1 MADSGTDGMDRRQA
15 MLRLLR
21 LAGIGA
27 GTAAA
32 AAWLTQH
39 NKRPADELVV
49 NAKRN
54 HTVAVSSDLPQLVV
68 IAGGEPEQLVRR
80 ALQELG
86 GIRRF
91 ISPSDVVIVKPNIAW
106 DRTPEQAAN
115 TNPQVVA
122 ELVRQCWDAGAKK
135 VIVTDVSCNDPR
147 RCFQRSGIA
156 EAARKE
162 GAEVLLPESSKFKQ
176 VDLAG
181 DVLQNWPVFQP
192 FLEADK
198 IINVPIAKHHSL
210 TGVTLGMKNWYGILG
225 GQRQQLHQHIHESL
239 VDLADFIR
247 PTFTLVD
254 SYRVLLRNGPT
265 GGNLEDVLL
274 KKTVVAGTD
283 PVALD
288 AYVAKAYWKLDA
300 ATMPY
305 LKIASGRNLGTPDFE
320 KLLMDH
326 KSFLTFQG
334 TPQNT
339 PSNISELQ
347 VQRLRHPNSMP
358 CCCDVHFPTS
368 AGLGARPARP
378 NCGAFG
384 RS

>member
-1 MADSGTDGMDRRQA
+1 MAESGSSGMDRRQA
-15 MLRLLR
+15 LLRLLG
-21 LAGIGA
+21 LAGLGA
-27 GTAAA
+27 GTVAAGR
-32 AAWLTQH
+32 WLSRH
-39 NKRPADELVV
+39 SERPADELVV
-49 NAKRN
+49 NAKRS
-54 HTVAVSSDLPQLVV
+54 HTVPASADLPQLAV

-80 ALQELG
+80 ALQEMG
-86 GIRRF
+86 GIKRF
-91 ISPSDVVIVKPNIAW
+91 ISRSDVVIVKPNIAW

-156 EAARKE
+156 EAASHE
-162 GAEVLLPESSKFKQ
+162 GAEVLLPESTRFKQ

-181 DVLQNWPVFQP
+181 DFLQNWPVFQP

-225 GQRQQLHQHIHESL
+225 GQRAQLHQHIHESL

-247 PTFTLVD
+247 PTLTLVD
-254 SYRVLLRNGPT
+254 SYRILLRNGPT

-274 KKTVVAGTD
+274 KKTLIAGTD

-288 AYVAKAYWKLDA
+288 AYVAKAYWNMDVS
-300 ATMPY
+300 ATPY
-305 LKIASGRNLGTPDFE
+305 LKMASQRNLGTTDFE
-320 KLLMDH
+320 KLRVEIVNL
-326 KSFLTFQG
+326 S
-334 TPQNT
+334 
-339 PSNISELQ
+339 
-347 VQRLRHPNSMP
+347 
-358 CCCDVHFPTS
+358 
-368 AGLGARPARP
+368 
-378 NCGAFG
+378 
-384 RS
+384 